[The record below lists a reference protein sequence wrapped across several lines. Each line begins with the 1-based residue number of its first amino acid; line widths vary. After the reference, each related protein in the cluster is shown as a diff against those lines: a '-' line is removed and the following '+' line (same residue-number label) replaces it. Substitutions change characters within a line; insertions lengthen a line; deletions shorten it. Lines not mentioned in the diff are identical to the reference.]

1 MFYKAA
7 VLSFLMLSNMVQAIC
22 PELDNLPRPDNNL
35 VPKLAWGSDVDRNTL
50 KQVACL
56 NTTENFIGT
65 STATINSRV
74 ISSFNDIFE
83 QFVVKGEAN
92 ASYFVFTAKANASY
106 EKVFRETQF
115 SQSFVLEYDVSF
127 GTADATLDSVNPLNA
142 TGLRYRNDA
151 CGFKRYCGNQYVCQT
166 TKGANISVKM
176 DFDFTSEYHKNEF
189 KAGASLGIANLKICC
204 KPFSGG
210 FSAEVSKLSE
220 TTRKNGTLR
229 IEAIQKGGN
238 VEQLGRILG
247 GTVFSC
253 SLDNLAACTAALDGV
268 ANYVASDDF
277 ITGVRENPTVTDYK
291 NCPYEYIPDVPSLP
305 NEVTPEIE
313 ALRVKLSNTYKELLA
328 DRQNAL
334 NLLNLSLSTARQQ
347 QIKDLSVALEM
358 EAESIRQIGELCW
371 NDLSNC
377 SQKAHQALLNLQAY
391 DKNVLLPN
399 PADGLVAY
407 YPFNANALDESGKGN
422 DGVMYGVTPIE
433 DRFNNKNSA
442 FSFDGSTSYIRVNS
456 KPELSGFNDM
466 SISVWIY
473 KDSLKPISS
482 NLENIESIVTK
493 WFFNCPNSTNP
504 INQDTYALA
513 LGSNNTIAGA
523 TNRYCN
529 TDVPN
534 TPTVLTTNKW
544 VNTIFSHSS
553 NGGGKLYINGK
564 LVSYD
569 SRGGSIV
576 QSTNPLIIGA
586 DNKQGN
592 LWRFFNGSIDDIRI
606 YNRALTDAEIKQ
618 LYETTETKIN
628 QPPVAIFSSSNS
640 NPSTVNVDASSS
652 NDPDGTIQR
661 YEWLSSDGQMKSGKT
676 ATFTFEK
683 AGDYAITLTVTDDKG
698 ATSQSVKNIYIQG
711 NNALASCTNSTI
723 TNCQASFSLETG
735 QLCVPCVSVPTPLG
749 SQIYAVELTQLNPLQ
764 LGFELNPLTLKPH
777 NFKDSCL
784 ATYTGILNVPCT
796 KVGTTTYNVDF
807 TQRSNSLIFDVYD
820 AR

>member
-151 CGFKRYCGNQYVCQT
+151 CGFKRYCGNRYVCQT

-220 TTRKNGTLR
+220 ATRKNGTLR

-268 ANYVASDDF
+268 ANYVASNDF

-313 ALRVKLSNTYKELLA
+313 ALRIKLSNIYKELLA
-328 DRQNAL
+328 DRQKAL
-334 NLLNLSLSTARQQ
+334 DLLNLSLSTARQQ
-347 QIKDLSVALEM
+347 QIKDLSVALET
-358 EAESIRQIGELCW
+358 EAENIRQIGELCW

-377 SQKAHQALLNLQAY
+377 SQKANQALLNLQAY

-407 YPFNANALDESGKGN
+407 YPFNANALDESGNGN
-422 DGVMYGVTPIE
+422 NGTVYGATLTK
-433 DRFNNKNSA
+433 DRNGNPNSA
-442 FSFDGSTSYIRVNS
+442 YNFNGIDNYIKVS
-456 KPELSGFNDM
+456 
-466 SISVWIY
+466 
-473 KDSLKPISS
+473 SS
-482 NLENIESIVTK
+482 NIFDV
-493 WFFNCPNSTNP
+493 
-504 INQDTYALA
+504 NQH
-513 LGSNNTIAGA
+513 TIAA
-523 TNRYCN
+523 WVNLN
-529 TDVPN
+529 TPN
-534 TPTVLTTNKW
+534 TCNYIVNKVTSNVFETIDFYVINRVGTHFATGTEINHGISGANVPSANEGFFGLTQLQSNQWFLAIMTYDMQQIRFYVDDKLDSSYARTGIIRTNYNDLFFGK
-544 VNTIFSHSS
+544 H
-553 NGGGKLYINGK
+553 GGGSCY
-564 LVSYD
+564 
-569 SRGGSIV
+569 
-576 QSTNPLIIGA
+576 
-586 DNKQGN
+586 
-592 LWRFFNGSIDDIRI
+592 FNGSIDDIRI
-606 YNRALTDAEIKQ
+606 YNRALSDAEIKQ
-618 LYETTETKIN
+618 LYETTETKLN

-640 NPSTVNVDASSS
+640 NASTVNVDASFST
-652 NDPDGTIQR
+652 DPDGTLQR
-661 YEWLSSDGQMKSGKT
+661 YEWSSSNGQFATGKT
-676 ATFTFEK
+676 ATFNFSN
-683 AGDYAITLTVTDDKG
+683 AGNYAITLTVTDDKG
-698 ATSQSVKNIYIQG
+698 TTSQAVKNIIIQG
-711 NNALASCTNSTI
+711 TIGKSCTNAAI

-807 TQRSNSLIFDVYD
+807 TQRSNSLIFDVYNV
-820 AR
+820 R

>member
-1 MFYKAA
+1 MKRYFLPILA
-7 VLSFLMLSNMVQAIC
+7 VVMSTAQANC

-35 VPKLAWGSDVDRNTL
+35 TPKLAWGSDEDRNTL

-65 STATINSRV
+65 SKAIINSRV

-92 ASYFVFTAKANASY
+92 ASYMVFTAKANASY
-106 EKVFRETQF
+106 EKMFRETQF

-151 CGFKRYCGNQYVCQT
+151 CGFKRYCGNRYVCQA

-238 VEQLGRILG
+238 VEQLSRILG

-268 ANYVASDDF
+268 ANYVASEDF
-277 ITGVRENPTVTDYK
+277 TNGVREKPTITDYK

-313 ALRVKLSNTYKELLA
+313 AMRVKLSNTYKELLA
-328 DRQNAL
+328 DRQKAL
-334 NLLNLSLSTARQQ
+334 DLLNVSLSTARQQ
-347 QIKDLSVALEM
+347 QIKDLSVALET
-358 EAESIRQIGELCW
+358 EAENVRQIGELCW

-377 SQKAHQALLNLQAY
+377 VQKANQTLISLRAY
-391 DKNVLLPN
+391 DKNILLPN
-399 PADGLVAY
+399 PNDGLVAFLPLDGNIKDVTENGHDGVAFQAISTADRFGNLGAY
-407 YPFNANALDESGKGN
+407 YLNGTDKSYIEITDHPALTSPQFSISIWVEMNKLCSGSYECMIFNKEDSYQLGYVYDRPLSWAIQRDNMPASLSHYTSIKAIENKWTHLVLTYDRINANTYLD
-422 DGVMYGVTPIE
+422 
-433 DRFNNKNSA
+433 
-442 FSFDGSTSYIRVNS
+442 
-456 KPELSGFNDM
+456 
-466 SISVWIY
+466 
-473 KDSLKPISS
+473 
-482 NLENIESIVTK
+482 
-493 WFFNCPNSTNP
+493 
-504 INQDTYALA
+504 
-513 LGSNNTIAGA
+513 
-523 TNRYCN
+523 
-529 TDVPN
+529 
-534 TPTVLTTNKW
+534 
-544 VNTIFSHSS
+544 
-553 NGGGKLYINGK
+553 GKLFESVNYPGVVSKTNYPLKLGMRSIYSQAATSVSITGK
-564 LVSYD
+564 
-569 SRGGSIV
+569 
-576 QSTNPLIIGA
+576 
-586 DNKQGN
+586 
-592 LWRFFNGSIDDIRI
+592 IDDFRY
-606 YNRALTDAEIKQ
+606 YNRALSEVEIKQ

-628 QPPVAIFSSSNS
+628 QPPVAMFSSSNPS
-640 NPSTVNVDASSS
+640 NTSTINVDASLS

-676 ATFTFEK
+676 ASFTFEK
-683 AGDYAITLTVTDDKG
+683 AGNYAITLTVTDDKG
-698 ATSQSVKNIYIQG
+698 TTSQAVKNVSIQSDVI
-711 NNALASCTNSTI
+711 NVENCTNATI
-723 TNCQASFSLETG
+723 TNCRASFSFETG
-735 QLCVPCVSVPTPLG
+735 KLCVPCVSVPTALG
-749 SQIYAVELTQLNPLQ
+749 EQIYAAEMKQLNPLQ
-764 LGFELNPLTLKPH
+764 LGFEVNPLTLKPH

-784 ATYTGILNVPCT
+784 ATYSGMLNVPCVQ
-796 KVGTTTYNVDF
+796 VGTTSYNVDF
-807 TQRSNSLIFDVYD
+807 IQRPESLIFDVSNV
-820 AR
+820 R